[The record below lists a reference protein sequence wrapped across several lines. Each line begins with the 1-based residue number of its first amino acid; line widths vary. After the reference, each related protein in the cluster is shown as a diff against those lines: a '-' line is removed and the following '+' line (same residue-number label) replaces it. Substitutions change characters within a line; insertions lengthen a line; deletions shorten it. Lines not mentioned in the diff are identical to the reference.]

1 MKGKRKD
8 LWKAAVVGFCM
19 LAIGAAGCS
28 KEAQNGSESPKADKQ
43 KQQIT
48 ISAYDAGNTPPEE
61 GTIEKNRW
69 VTWMSQNGPAQIK
82 VISIPRTESVQKFN
96 TLFASGSAPEL
107 IQEFSGPFRNQL
119 YDQKLILPVDDL
131 IEKHSTT
138 YKDLLKQYPALKK
151 AATMPDGKMYGF
163 GRINGLRPHNVL
175 MVRSDWLKKLNLQVP
190 QTPEELIS
198 VLKAFRDND
207 PDGNGK
213 KDTIT
218 LDMGSR
224 SIQVIDSM
232 FGNVGWVISG
242 DKMVWDWDRAK
253 AAAAFKK
260 QLYDE
265 GLIDKDYLTK
275 KGSGYMGLYAQEII
289 AGKIG
294 MWGSSVHQSDIETFK
309 ALKKA
314 DPNAELQVIPL
325 PATVFGQFSPIL
337 SNPVQV
343 TAMINADA
351 KHPEAVMSYVDFM
364 AAKETGQTLKYGVK
378 GEDWKEGSNGC
389 QQFIDK
395 EKTDP
400 KIKYTAAYTML
411 FSPIVEGSCG
421 QFQASLNPSDPIEK
435 QYLDLMKQAYDI
447 YLDEKRPMPDFT
459 HPEHIPA
466 MPGELQTSFNNATK
480 NIGDIWTKAIIS
492 GTSYTIDQAFQ
503 DAKSTWDKNNG
514 KNIEE
519 WYAKWYQDNKTKA
532 FLTKDFYEFKLKF

>member
-1 MKGKRKD
+1 MQMIRKIV
-8 LWKAAVVGFCM
+8 WKIAIVGM
-19 LAIGAAGCS
+19 LAIIVAGCA
-28 KEAQNGSESPKADKQ
+28 KGDQNGNESTKGDKS
-43 KQQIT
+43 KPQIT

-69 VTWMSQNGPAQIK
+69 VTWMSENGPTQIK
-82 VISIPRTESVQKFN
+82 VIGIPRTESVQKFN
-96 TLFASGSAPEL
+96 TLFASDSAPDL
-107 IQEFSGPFRNQL
+107 IQEFSGAFRNQL
-119 YDQKLILPVDDL
+119 YDQKLILPVDEF
-131 IEKHSTT
+131 IEKYSTT
-138 YKDLLKQYPALKK
+138 YKELLEQYPTLKK

-175 MVRSDWLKKLNLQVP
+175 MVRSDWLKKLDLSVP
-190 QTPEELIS
+190 QTPEELIL
-198 VLKAFRDND
+198 VLKAFRDQD

-213 KDTIT
+213 KDTIA

-224 SIQVIDSM
+224 STQVLDSM
-232 FGNVGWVISG
+232 FGNVGWTISD
-242 DKMVWDWDRAK
+242 DKMVWDWERAK

-294 MWGSSVHQSDIETFK
+294 MWGTSVHQSDIETFK

-337 SNPVQV
+337 SNPVQI
-343 TAMINADA
+343 TGMINANA
-351 KHPEAVMSYVDFM
+351 KHPEAVMEYVDFM
-364 AAKETGQTLKYGVK
+364 ASKETGQTLKYGIK
-378 GEDWKEGSNGC
+378 GEDWKEGENGC
-389 QQFIDK
+389 QQFINK

-421 QFQASLNPSDPIEK
+421 QFQASLNPNDPIEK
-435 QYLDLMKQAYDI
+435 QYLDLMKQAYEI
-447 YLDEKRPMPDFT
+447 YLDEKHPMPDFT

-466 MPGELQTSFNNATK
+466 MPGQLQTSFNNATK
-480 NIGDIWTKAIIS
+480 NIGDIWTKAVIS
-492 GTSYTIDQAFQ
+492 GNSYSIDQAFQ
-503 DAKSTWDKNNG
+503 DAKSTWDKNDG

-532 FLTKDFYEFKLKF
+532 FFTKDFYEFKLKF